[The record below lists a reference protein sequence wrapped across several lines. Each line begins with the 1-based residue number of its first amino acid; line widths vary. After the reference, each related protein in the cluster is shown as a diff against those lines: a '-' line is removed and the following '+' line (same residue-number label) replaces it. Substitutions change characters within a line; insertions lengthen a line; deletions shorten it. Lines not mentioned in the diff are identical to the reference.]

1 MIDNPQKNCYNVFVV
16 FCAKGEA
23 IAMKKLFPE
32 ILGNDATRSRLG
44 GAILRSTLPHAL
56 LFVGPS
62 GSGKRTLALQLAAA
76 VNCERVD
83 EDGYALPCGNCGRCK
98 RVLSESFPDLKRLKR
113 DGGKATVGV
122 EELRDFRADMFLS
135 ATDARTKVYIIEE
148 GDLMTPAAQNALLK
162 VLEEPPSNVL
172 ILILATEADKIL
184 TTIKSRTQLIQ
195 TEIFGYGKLLENV
208 CELSDTAEAMK
219 RADPKRLRGILLSS
233 AGVIGVALESLDEK
247 RSEEIAKD
255 RALVLSFVEALPKK
269 VPFSKLYTALNSF
282 PTKRDELRSTL
293 ESLRIAIR
301 DMTVIRVSEDTEPIF
316 FLSREDAE
324 AAAGSIGAKR
334 LVAVFDIVSEAIED
348 IDKNVVIAPL
358 LSDMAIKIKEA

>member
-1 MIDNPQKNCYNVFVV
+1 MPLNKIY
-16 FCAKGEA
+16 
-23 IAMKKLFPE
+23 
-32 ILGNDATRSRLG
+32 GNDLVKDLISSQIEQRRL
-44 GAILRSTLPHAL
+44 AHTFIIE
-56 LFVGPS
+56 GPEK
-62 GSGKRTLALQLAAA
+62 SGKTLLAKLIAA
-76 VNCERVD
+76 SMTKNQSDIDTIMSDASPDVIIVD
-83 EDGYALPCGNCGRCK
+83 LPDKAKTIGVGAVREIREKAYLIPN
-98 RVLSESFPDLKRLKR
+98 DL
-113 DGGKATVGV
+113 DY
-122 EELRDFRADMFLS
+122 
-135 ATDARTKVYIIEE
+135 KVFIIEKA
-148 GDLMTPAAQNALLK
+148 DSLTVQAQNALLK

-184 TTIKSRTQLIQ
+184 TTIKSRAQLIQ
-195 TEIFGYGKLLENV
+195 TEIFNFDELLENV

-269 VPFSKLYTALNSF
+269 APFSQLYTALTAF
-282 PTKRDELRSTL
+282 PTKRDELRATL
-293 ESLRIAIR
+293 EALRTAIR

-334 LVAVFDIVSEAIED
+334 LVAVFDIVSEAISD